1 MSVNEAATVLAIDVG
16 VTNVKA
22 GLVDRYGRISH
33 YSAREAPIEKG
44 AGGVSE
50 VLVRVCRDVLGEAGL
65 TTKDLAAVGCC
76 TPGCVNPE
84 TGVIVA
90 SATPGWV
97 GIDVKEPLQASFER
111 PVTVEGDGVAAALS
125 VHAFGPTRGHDNLLA
140 ITVGTGISCGY
151 ILDGKIVRGAGQAA
165 LEAGHMPLFFQG
177 RPCSCGRRGCWEA
190 HAGGGALRTL
200 LREYQAAG
208 HQLPDLPEELAELG
222 LASHET
228 ARTIW
233 EEQGMLFGLGIAVL
247 LNVLNPKTV
256 VLGGGV
262 MRSWSLFHKSLLKT
276 AREKAL
282 PRNAEAA
289 IVCANDPDRIP
300 LLGAAVAAIAAQ
312 GPADFFENSQ
322 ANSNR

>member
-1 MSVNEAATVLAIDVG
+1 MDASEATTVMAIDVG

-22 GLVDRYGRISH
+22 GLVDRNGRINH
-33 YSAREAPIEKG
+33 FSARPAPLDKG
-44 AGGVSE
+44 AAGVAD
-50 VLVRVCRDVLGEAGL
+50 VLVQVCRDVLGEAGL
-65 TTKDLAAVGCC
+65 KTKDLAAVGCC

-97 GIDVKEPLQASFER
+97 GIDVKEPLQASFDR
-111 PVTVEGDGVAAALS
+111 PVTVEGDGIAAVLS
-125 VHAFGPTRGHDNLLA
+125 VYTFGPNRGHDNLLA
-140 ITVGTGISCGY
+140 ITIGTGISCGY

-190 HAGGGALRTL
+190 HAGGGALRSL
-200 LREYQAAG
+200 LREYQSAG
-208 HQLPDLPEELAELG
+208 HQLPGLPEELAELAM
-222 LASHET
+222 ASHET
-228 ARTIW
+228 AISIW
-233 EEQGMLFGLGIAVL
+233 EEQGVLFGLGIAVL

-262 MRSWSLFHKSLLKT
+262 MRSWSLFKKSLLKT

-282 PRNAEAA
+282 PRNSEAA
-289 IVCANDPDRIP
+289 IVCASDPDRIP
-300 LLGAAVAAIAAQ
+300 LLGAAVAAINAQ
-312 GPADFFENSQ
+312 GPAGFFSSSQ
-322 ANSNR
+322 AHCGR